1 MATLKR
7 TRALSRALIIKNVV
21 RDRELRPALNLLVYI
36 VSEKLERNS
45 LKFYMT
51 SEEVVRNLGISRDTY
66 YRWLRALIKK
76 GYLTRIAANYYAL
89 NP

>member
-1 MATLKR
+1 VP
-7 TRALSRALIIKNVV
+7 IKTKADVFHAFIKDVV
-21 RDRELRPALNLLVYI
+21 RDRELRPALDLLVYI

-51 SEEVVRNLGISRDTY
+51 AEEVVKNLRISRDTY

-76 GYLTRIAANYYAL
+76 GYLTRIAANYYVL